1 MCTALEPWS
10 LLVVTRR
17 IRWCIAKRDLGSSDQ
32 NRKENYELFIL
43 DCCTNSGACSIFIY
57 GTMGVKWTTLTF
69 KQLASQKTLR
79 MDAKYWLK
87 RQASSCKR
95 QASSNKRHNPDTV
108 K

>member
-1 MCTALEPWS
+1 
-10 LLVVTRR
+10 
-17 IRWCIAKRDLGSSDQ
+17 
-32 NRKENYELFIL
+32 
-43 DCCTNSGACSIFIY
+43 
-57 GTMGVKWTTLTF
+57 MGVKWTTLTF
-69 KQLASQKTLR
+69 KQLAAQKNLR